1 MEFPGSVKEGKIKLV
16 GAPVHDGDHPGLFD
30 RAPDRIRE
38 LAREIETFSPYFLRD
53 LADIGF
59 SDLGNTED
67 PRPKPLTVFMG
78 GDHSLTQ
85 RTVPP
90 GTDVLYLDAHADLLQ
105 AFKGNSRSHAT
116 TARHLIKNHRVVFM
130 GVRSFTEEEWRIL
143 RGLEWSEGLEDIS
156 GRFYLSVDMDVFDP
170 SHAPGVIYPEP
181 GGITPREFFSWLR
194 DQEIEIVG
202 ADIVEYVPSLDL
214 RDLTGIL
221 AAKVVR
227 EILMKMAL
235 NLECR

>member
-1 MEFPGSVKEGKIKLV
+1 MEFPGSVKSGGIKLV

-30 RAPDRIRE
+30 LAPDGIRE

-59 SDLGNTED
+59 SDLGNTMD
-67 PRPKPLTVFMG
+67 PQPHLFTVFLG

-85 RTVPP
+85 KTVPP
-90 GTDVLYLDAHADLLQ
+90 GVDVLYLDAHADLLES
-105 AFKGNSRSHAT
+105 FRGNPRSHAT
-116 TARHLIKNHRVVFM
+116 TAHHLVRDHRVVFM
-130 GVRSFTEEEWRIL
+130 GVRSFTGEEWSIL
-143 RGLEWSEGLEDIS
+143 KHREWSEGLEDVS

-181 GGITPREFFSWLR
+181 GGITPKEFFSWLR

-202 ADIVEYVPSLDL
+202 ADVVEYVPSLDV
-214 RDLTGIL
+214 RNLTGVL

-235 NLECR
+235 NRGSR